1 MDFDLETSIE
11 ESSSLMEVVNEQN
24 KIIKALF
31 TADELEKQYRA
42 QGYSEAQI
50 QQFHEG
56 WMDKVK
62 GAASSVGKGLNKL
75 NPLKNKGTTVGDKV
89 KNTAGGAWEWI
100 KKMVAKFIN
109 WCKKIWLKISN
120 LWNNDASLLEKYSD
134 ELKNATFEWTVP
146 IATGTDAS
154 RVRFANKKD
163 EEDYDE
169 KRSSQ
174 FDNDMSRMGKAVG
187 DALHLK
193 IFGNIGDYFKRSRAA
208 VKGVTYLPP
217 DKFVPNHEK
226 TFRNA
231 AAVLRE
237 TKIDTGTAQKK
248 GKYTEF
254 KAFVDNIK
262 SNTVINDTITKAKAS
277 AAERSVERPGEV
289 SGYIAYLNAVSTLN
303 LKLAKAAHSEA
314 RRAIIK
320 ALAVVRKLDKN
331 EAAQILEQQLVD
343 VQYMYES
350 LIMEADEVD
359 KVINDSI
366 DVKSSDVNLSDVNL
380 ADSDFGSL
388 SDDPNKLVYDKD
400 CYSQDV
406 EMGDENIAGTV
417 DIDPFDTTDKPVSG
431 SQTKA
436 MESALNE
443 LLDFD
448 LTY

>member
-1 MDFDLETSIE
+1 MDFDLDLMETSIDNE
-11 ESSSLMEVVNEQN
+11 VSSLEQTYENNN
-24 KIIKALF
+24 KILEAVLV
-31 TADELEKQYRA
+31 ADKLEKQYRM

-62 GAASSVGKGLNKL
+62 GAAGSVGSGLNKL
-75 NPLKNKGTTVGDKV
+75 NPLKKKETTMGNKV
-89 KNTAGGAWEWI
+89 KGAAGGAWEWI

-154 RVRFANKKD
+154 RTRIANKKD

-169 KRSSQ
+169 KQPSQ
-174 FDNDMSRMGKAVG
+174 FDKDMSRMGKAVG
-187 DALHLK
+187 DALNLK
-193 IFGNIGDYFKRSRAA
+193 IFGNIKDYFKRSKAS

-217 DKFVPNHEK
+217 DKFVPNNEK
-226 TFRNA
+226 AYRDA

-237 TKIDTGTAQKK
+237 AKIDTGTAQKK

-262 SNTVINDTITKAKAS
+262 SNTVINDTIAKAKAS
-277 AAERSVERPGEV
+277 AAVREINRPGEV

-303 LKLAKAAHSEA
+303 LKLANAAHSEA

-320 ALAVVRKLDKN
+320 ALATVRKLNKN
-331 EAAQILEQQLVD
+331 EATQILEQQLID
-343 VQYMYES
+343 IQYMYES
-350 LIMEADEVD
+350 LI
-359 KVINDSI
+359 
-366 DVKSSDVNLSDVNL
+366 
-380 ADSDFGSL
+380 
-388 SDDPNKLVYDKD
+388 
-400 CYSQDV
+400 
-406 EMGDENIAGTV
+406 DENNKTIMPL
-417 DIDPFDTTDKPVSG
+417 IE
-431 SQTKA
+431 QT
-436 MESALNE
+436 ESIS
-443 LLDFD
+443 
-448 LTY
+448 